1 MPYLS
6 FLAIS
11 EEAADQGEQPLET
24 IHEVVVFD
32 GVTHSFSFSQV
43 PTDDG
48 SDTSGPLPASKASI
62 DAMPRVTVTD
72 DCVEDCSICLDEMRV
87 GSVIREMPCKHGFHS
102 DCIEMW
108 LVLHGS
114 CPVCRFMM
122 PVEDDGHRDRDGD
135 GSVNGRRLRTRRL
148 ISDNFIIP
156 SDEQTSSDRNQDSD
170 SGSANSNLGMDTI
183 D

>member
-1 MPYLS
+1 
-6 FLAIS
+6 
-11 EEAADQGEQPLET
+11 
-24 IHEVVVFD
+24 
-32 GVTHSFSFSQV
+32 
-43 PTDDG
+43 
-48 SDTSGPLPASKASI
+48 
-62 DAMPRVTVTD
+62 
-72 DCVEDCSICLDEMRV
+72 
-87 GSVIREMPCKHGFHS
+87 MPCKHGFHS

-122 PVEDDGHRDRDGD
+122 PVEDDGDRDRDGD